1 MNSFL
6 ILSIFIS
13 SISFQSAKASSA
25 PVKSEIYKYFAHT
38 LGVGEVL
45 KDCHIEVVRES
56 ISSGHFGLVETDKS
70 ENVNPFSNCD
80 YKVRIASQLQT
91 MESKLTLIHE
101 LIHVIRHQY
110 NPHEVVWL
118 DEGIAQF
125 VEANYILLY
134 PIDKN
139 KRLNESK
146 EIHLS
151 SNFFDYKPHSQA
163 YSISYFFIK
172 YLYSRFGGVDFL
184 REVIKSPYSGWENI
198 EKSLLQLKAKKR
210 ISVPDQFLNRQALW
224 THFIFA
230 IVLNTNN
237 HADYGLF
244 SIDSKFKNYSAHKV
258 NEWSDEMASSLIEKK
273 SEAKALVLEIEDKQ
287 KLTEVLKSMTSEN
300 FKNLTIYAV
309 QNHKEFKAIKI
320 NSAED
325 THTLN
330 SAEPCILILM
340 SKF

>member
-1 MNSFL
+1 MNLFL
-6 ILSIFIS
+6 IFSFFIS
-13 SISFQSAKASSA
+13 LIWYQSADASGDL
-25 PVKSEIYKYFAHT
+25 VKSEIYKYFAHT

-80 YKVRIASQLQT
+80 YKVRISSQLQT

-184 REVIKSPYSGWENI
+184 REVIKSPYSGWENV

-210 ISVPDQFLNRQALW
+210 ISVPDHFLNRQALW

-237 HADYGLF
+237 YADYGLF
-244 SIDSKFKNYSAHKV
+244 SIDSKFNNYSAQKV
-258 NEWSDEMASSLIEKK
+258 NDLSDEMVSSLIETK
-273 SEAKALVLEIEDKQ
+273 SAAKALVLEIEDKQ
-287 KLTEVLKSMTSEN
+287 KLSEILNNIHSKS
-300 FKNLTIYAV
+300 FKNLTMYAV
-309 QNHKEFKAIKI
+309 QNHKEFKFIKI
-320 NSAED
+320 NSSED

-330 SAEPCILILM
+330 STEPCILIIM
-340 SKF
+340 TKF